1 MLRLRPEH
9 LSDLHT
15 HPGAGGVDDAQRTSP
30 QGRWS
35 FLLHLLHG
43 QCLNKHLCSRE
54 VTGAQEVGNSTD
66 SEGQWF
72 CSSSSPRAS
81 SVVLW
86 IVSDATCFGLMV
98 RSSGSMVLLLHGH
111 HQSAAHSH
119 PRRPPADQ
127 SRPRHPDAGGHLC
140 HFAEFHCCFLCH
152 CLFRFLSG
160 SIQTSS
166 ILALCCPFL
175 LILRNPEAPRS
186 RS

>member
-1 MLRLRPEH
+1 MCHSLPQDSGE
-9 LSDLHT
+9 
-15 HPGAGGVDDAQRTSP
+15 DAQRMSP
-30 QGRWS
+30 QGHWS
-35 FLLHLLHG
+35 FPFICWISSVLISIYVPV
-43 QCLNKHLCSRE
+43 K
-54 VTGAQEVGNSTD
+54 VTGLQDTYNHTQGK
-66 SEGQWF
+66 WF
-72 CSSSSPRAS
+72 CSSLGPNTGLVFSWSISGAMF
-81 SVVLW
+81 
-86 IVSDATCFGLMV
+86 IGLMV
-98 RSSGSMVLLLHGH
+98 WCSGSMVLLLHGH